1 MSLPSPRLFPRMAL
15 HIGAAL
21 GVFILVGA
29 SSMAL
34 IAAWE
39 LGGYIETRRSTLGE
53 QAAEVLASG
62 GRTALIDWFR
72 NDAEIPADASIYI
85 LDESGEDILG
95 RQFPDQ
101 YADFV
106 NEFVIGDP
114 TSSDSNFR
122 PVQLAPKL
130 IDAEGRIYAFLVL
143 PKGFS
148 LWGSWATALS
158 LIAVAVL
165 VAGSVAWLIARAF
178 SRPIN
183 ELQLATREL
192 ASGHI
197 HARVPAA
204 ISERGDELG
213 ALAVDFNSMAGQ
225 LTDLIE
231 GRERLLREMSHELR
245 SPLARLQA
253 SIALAAERKSLDPD
267 ERKRID
273 LEIGRMN
280 RVIGEILRYSSLDT
294 AVSPKRKLVRL
305 DKLLKEL
312 IAEDEIEAV
321 SKGCQLDLQT
331 EAGLKVVGDPDLL
344 QSCFENILRNAIR
357 YTPQN
362 SVVEISAQQ
371 ANGTSEK
378 DRVVRVTVSDRGPGV
393 PQEYLESIFE
403 PYVRVSSGNH
413 DQDST
418 GLGLA
423 IVKRV
428 VEKHEGHVR
437 AELRSGGGLT
447 VVVELPVADL
457 S

>member
-1 MSLPSPRLFPRMAL
+1 MAL

-21 GVFILVGA
+21 AAFILIGA

-34 IAAWE
+34 IAAWQ

-62 GRTALIDWFR
+62 GRAALVDWFR
-72 NDAEIPADASIYI
+72 NDAEIPEDASIYI
-85 LDESGEDILG
+85 LDESGADILG

-114 TSSDSNFR
+114 ITTDSNFR

-130 IDAEGRIYAFLVL
+130 IDPDGRIYAFLVL

-148 LWGSWATALS
+148 LWGSWATALG

-192 ASGHI
+192 ASGDI

-204 ISERGDELG
+204 ISQRGDELG

-231 GRERLLREMSHELR
+231 GREKLLREMSHELR

-253 SIALAAERKSLDPD
+253 SVALAAERKSLDPD
-267 ERKRID
+267 ERQRID

-294 AVSPKRKLVRL
+294 AVAPTRKLVRL

-312 IAEDEIEAV
+312 IAEDKIEAI
-321 SKGCQLDLQT
+321 SKGCQLALQT
-331 EAGLKVVGDPDLL
+331 ETGLKVVGDPELL
-344 QSCFENILRNAIR
+344 HSCFENILRNAIR
-357 YTPQN
+357 YAPQD
-362 SVVEISAQQ
+362 SVVEISARRA
-371 ANGTSEK
+371 ANNRERGQLIQVEI
-378 DRVVRVTVSDRGPGV
+378 SDRGPGV
-393 PQEYLESIFE
+393 PQEQLESIFE
-403 PYVRVSSGNH
+403 PYIRVSSGNH

-423 IVKRV
+423 IVMRV
-428 VEKHEGHVR
+428 VEKHAGQVR
-437 AELRSGGGLT
+437 AVPRPGGGLT
-447 VVVELPVADL
+447 VIVELPVADL